1 MSSNPSLG
9 LSTVVYMNQGIFHNV
24 ALSIVQRMTTI
35 GGKMDHLDWASIVK
49 TWSQLKD
56 QVGFD
61 VKEFKWI
68 LT

>member
-1 MSSNPSLG
+1 
-9 LSTVVYMNQGIFHNV
+9 
-24 ALSIVQRMTTI
+24 
-35 GGKMDHLDWASIVK
+35 MDHLDWASIVK